1 MYVYVNVYASL
12 LSTPYFAL
20 YASLDYFFSVFCC
33 GFFARDDDD
42 VDVDDKY
49 SLFCYLA
56 MCARHSPS
64 QAKVKQRSCSR
75 AKTTSL
81 LCLCLSRSLLLRLRF
96 KVSVRL
102 ALQLRRRPWQWFW
115 CRCGAATARWS
126 LPVLVCH
133 SSCCCCFCAAALNTN
148 GGWHSGQRGNG
159 CMCVCV
165 PERILRQAFLTF
177 PCGSLCQFNLFFM
190 PHAASYCDCDADAD
204 GDRGFCTWRRHQKTL
219 LCGRVCFEMGV
230 REAKCAENNVQKSF
244 AFAILRHGCSICS
257 LTLCHTHTHVELF
270 MYLCT

>member
-1 MYVYVNVYASL
+1 MSMFMHL
-12 LSTPYFAL
+12 FSPPLTSLSTPRL
-20 YASLDYFFSVFCC
+20 TIIFSIFCC
-33 GFFARDDDD
+33 GFFARDDDVD

-56 MCARHSPS
+56 MCARQSPS

-115 CRCGAATARWS
+115 CRCVAATARWS

-133 SSCCCCFCAAALNTN
+133 SSCCCFCFCAAALDTN

-159 CMCVCV
+159 CMCVCACPSV
-165 PERILRQAFLTF
+165 SFVKHF
-177 PCGSLCQFNLFFM
+177 WHSLV
-190 PHAASYCDCDADAD
+190 AASVNLICFSCLTQPPTVTATLALTVTAASVRDVGIKKRCCVGVFALRWVK
-204 GDRGFCTWRRHQKTL
+204 GRQSVRKTMCKKAL
-219 LCGRVCFEMGV
+219 RLPFYVTGV
-230 REAKCAENNVQKSF
+230 RSALWHYV
-244 AFAILRHGCSICS
+244 
-257 LTLCHTHTHVELF
+257 THTHVELF
-270 MYLCT
+270 MCLCT